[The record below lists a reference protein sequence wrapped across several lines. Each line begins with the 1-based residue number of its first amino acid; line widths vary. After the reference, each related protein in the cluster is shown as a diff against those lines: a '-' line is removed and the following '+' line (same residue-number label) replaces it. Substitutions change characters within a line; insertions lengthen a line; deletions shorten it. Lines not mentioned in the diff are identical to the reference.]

1 MQVILLERIE
11 KLGQMGDIV
20 SVKPGFA
27 RNFLLP
33 KRKALRAS
41 KANMTHFEGQRAQL
55 EARNLELKGEAGSVA
70 DKLGGLSFIVIR
82 QAGEAGQLYGSVSSR
97 DLAETISE
105 GGFSLTRNQVILDR
119 PIKMLG
125 LHEVRVSLHPEVI
138 TLVTVNVARSEEE
151 AERQARGEDVTM
163 DRFAE
168 DGPQMVFG
176 EDLDDDEDG
185 EDEDGED
192 GAEDRAEEAGDSD
205 AEATDREKINQTA
218 EDTTS

>member
-11 KLGQMGDIV
+11 KLGQMGDVV

-33 KRKALRAS
+33 KGKALRAS
-41 KANMTHFEGQRAQL
+41 EANMKNFEGQRAQM
-55 EARNLELKGEAGSVA
+55 EARNLELKGEASGVA
-70 DKLGGLSFIVIR
+70 DKLGGSSFIVIR
-82 QAGEAGQLYGSVSSR
+82 QAGEGGQLYGSVSSR
-97 DLAETISE
+97 DLAEVVSE

-138 TLVTVNVARSEEE
+138 TMVTVNVARSDEE
-151 AERQARGEDVTM
+151 AERQARGEDVTL

-168 DGPQMVFG
+168 DRPEMVFG
-176 EDLDDDEDG
+176 EAVDDED
-185 EDEDGED
+185 EDENEDDSDEGSEDEAKED
-192 GAEDRAEEAGDSD
+192 GDAPEQETGAPSD
-205 AEATDREKINQTA
+205 ETP
-218 EDTTS
+218 S

>member
-33 KRKALRAS
+33 KGKALRAS
-41 KANMTHFEGQRAQL
+41 KQNMTHFEGQRAQL

-70 DKLGGLSFIVIR
+70 DKLGGQSFMVIR

-97 DLAETISE
+97 DLAEIVSE

-138 TLVTVNVARSEEE
+138 TMVTVNVARSEEE
-151 AERQARGEDVTM
+151 AERQARGEDVTL

-168 DGPQMVFG
+168 DGPEMVFG
-176 EDLDDDEDG
+176 EDLEDDENETEDDGEGGDEGAGERDAGHADDDVG
-185 EDEDGED
+185 E
-192 GAEDRAEEAGDSD
+192 S
-205 AEATDREKINQTA
+205 K
-218 EDTTS
+218 EDTSETNLS